1 MVFHYTN
8 FVAET
13 NIWWIRRIR
22 PVIEPPLNPPLVIS
36 CGFWSVVHMDYVQIL
51 FFREKF
57 SNKIFSIKIPIL
69 LKTCTY

>member
-22 PVIEPPLNPPLVIS
+22 PVIEHSPLNPPLVIS
-36 CGFWSVVHMDYVQIL
+36 CGFWCVVHMDLLQIL
-51 FFREKF
+51 FFREK
-57 SNKIFSIKIPIL
+57 SGQII
-69 LKTCTY
+69 